1 MPPCFSGGEMN
12 MPENRIQQ
20 LIDAGVAE
28 NPSAFT
34 HQARQVIQAL
44 SEEEFDH
51 LLAIRAKVI
60 AGGHGNIFDHCITE
74 AI

>member
-1 MPPCFSGGEMN
+1 MN

-28 NPSAFT
+28 SPSDFT
-34 HQARQVIQAL
+34 QAARQVIQAL
-44 SEEEFDH
+44 SEDEFNH
-51 LLAIRAKVI
+51 LLAIRAKVH
-60 AGGHGNIFDHCITE
+60 AGGHGESFDHCITL